1 MKKERTDSL
10 EYIAKKHKQEQEE
23 YLKAGVVKLEYV
35 GKATTMKIIIYGSQ
49 YGQCTG
55 RRPWRIWSWPDG

>member
-23 YLKAGVVKLEYV
+23 YLKAGVVKRV
-35 GKATTMKIIIYGSQ
+35 SD
-49 YGQCTG
+49 G
-55 RRPWRIWSWPDG
+55 R